1 MKNSITTK
9 TGDKGM
15 TSLLGGGRVRKDH
28 IIVRTCAQ
36 LDELCSFLG
45 LAKSLMS
52 ERACKKLLESIQK
65 DLYVIC
71 SEVACQKRFAA
82 KLKKRIEKNH
92 IKRLEDRICDLE
104 SRLKVKR
111 CFTLPG
117 ENSVSALLD
126 VARAR
131 CRSAEINIVTLK
143 NKRLLNNNHILIY
156 VNRLSDL
163 LYLMSRISVTA
174 RNLY

>member
-1 MKNSITTK
+1 MRKSITTK

-15 TSLLGGGRVRKDH
+15 TSLLGGRRVRKDH

-45 LAKSLMS
+45 LAKSLLS
-52 ERACKKLLESIQK
+52 EKACKKLLESIQK

-71 SEVACQKRFAA
+71 SEVACQKNFAR
-82 KLKKRIEKNH
+82 KLKRRIGRDH

-104 SRLKVKR
+104 SRLKIKK

-126 VARAR
+126 VARTE
-131 CRSAEINIVTLK
+131 CRSAEISIVILK
-143 NKRLLNNNHILIY
+143 NREFLHNGFIPIY

-163 LYLMSRISVTA
+163 LYLLSRSLGDKSP
-174 RNLY
+174 R

>member
-1 MKNSITTK
+1 
-9 TGDKGM
+9 M
-15 TSLLGGGRVRKDH
+15 TSLLGGRRVRKDH
-28 IIVRTCAQ
+28 IIVRTCGQ

-45 LAKSLMS
+45 LAKSLIS
-52 ERACKKLLESIQK
+52 ERGGKKLLESIQK

-71 SEVACQKRFAA
+71 SEVACEKRLSG
-82 KLKKRIEKNH
+82 KLKQRIGRSH
-92 IKRLEDRICDLE
+92 IKRLEDRIYDLE
-104 SRLKVKR
+104 SRFKIRK

-143 NKRLLNNNHILIY
+143 KKKLLHNGLIPVY
-156 VNRLSDL
+156 LNRLSDL
-163 LYLMSRISVTA
+163 LYLLSRSRGSATSVKFDE
-174 RNLY
+174 LS